1 MYFSRKLDLEAS
13 IKKIESSL
21 ALIEEN
27 IVRDERELTENLEKF
42 EDFENLESTSY
53 EDVETWKRSFQ
64 RQAKNTSEKLSK
76 ISKNFLEKEALRRQ
90 KEKQLTSM
98 RSKLQNFRD
107 ELDNFESSSD
117 LDKGS

>member
-21 ALIEEN
+21 ASIEEN
-27 IVRDERELTENLEKF
+27 IERDERELTENLEKF

-117 LDKGS
+117 LD